1 MKYCHIPLFL
11 LFLIGCSANITE
23 EDLIG
28 GYWVGTAGYKDGKPV
43 GEPYCLTIVTEG
55 LVFKEDGV
63 VYVEEFDEDF
73 EYWLKKNKNG
83 MVLNFRGEHHYIS
96 YIVDKINDNE
106 IGLVGE
112 DDFPKNESCY
122 LERK

>member
-1 MKYCHIPLFL
+1 M
-11 LFLIGCSANITE
+11 FLIGCSETINE

-28 GYWVGTAGYKDGKPV
+28 GTWIGTAGYKDGKPK
-43 GEPYCLTIVTEG
+43 GDPYCTPFDEG
-55 LVFKEDGV
+55 IKFKDDGD
-63 VYVEEFDEDF
+63 VYIEAYDEDF
-73 EYWLKKNKNG
+73 EYWLEKNKNG
-83 MVLNFRGEHHYIS
+83 MVLNFRGEHHYLS

-112 DDFPKNESCY
+112 DDYQKDESCY